1 MHNLLK
7 FIHRYHFFFLFL
19 ILETAAFTLTVTN
32 QQYQQSLF
40 LHSANKLTA
49 GFYNTVGS
57 VKSYLYLKEQ
67 NRQLMEEYA
76 DLLGQQDESFL
87 ERDTLVFESGDAMQ
101 QARYSYIQ
109 AEVINNSVIRRN
121 NYITLNKGRLHGVAP
136 DMGVITPD
144 GVAGIVVNVSEN
156 FSVAMSFLHNDMLV
170 STVIKKNNHLGT
182 LSWEGVNYRKAIM
195 TYIPPHVELSKGDSI
210 VTSGYSTVFPENI
223 FIGTIQDWEIR
234 RGENFYTAEIDLAL
248 DFNRLSYV
256 YIIRNLMKEEQEEL
270 EHSVTEDF

>member
-19 ILETAAFTLTVTN
+19 ILETAAFTLTILN
-32 QQYQQSLF
+32 QQYQQSFF

-76 DLLGQQDESFL
+76 DLLGEKDESFL
-87 ERDTLVFESGDAMQ
+87 KRDTLVFESGDAMQ

-144 GVAGIVVNVSEN
+144 GVAGIIVNVSEN

-182 LSWEGVNYRKAIM
+182 LSWEGVDYRKAIM
-195 TYIPPHVELSKGDSI
+195 TYIPPHVELSAGDSI

-223 FIGTIQDWEIR
+223 FIGTIQDWDIR

-256 YIIRNLMKEEQEEL
+256 YVIRNLMKEEQEEL
-270 EHSVTEDF
+270 EHSVTEDY